1 MKKKYIKPNV
11 SVSFVVV
18 ESQLLAGTLGRNGIG
33 PEPDDYGFAGA
44 KKYDFSSWD
53 YDFDEE
59 DESESNSS
67 SKSLWED

>member
-1 MKKKYIKPNV
+1 MKKKYIQPNV

-18 ESQLLAGTLGRNGIG
+18 ESLLQNTSGGLNKDQN
-33 PEPDDYGFAGA
+33 DDGGCCS
-44 KKYDFSSWD
+44 KKHDFFSWD

-59 DESESNSS
+59 DNSESNSS

>member
-1 MKKKYIKPNV
+1 MKKKYIQPNV

-18 ESQLLAGTLGRNGIG
+18 ESLLLNFSGGNGKDQG
-33 PEPDDYGFAGA
+33 DEGGSCS
-44 KKYDFSSWD
+44 KKHDFSSWD

-67 SKSLWED
+67 SKSLWD